1 MNKNINVILTL
12 KDQFS
17 GGIRSAAE
25 RTKGLSREAK
35 AATNTISNLGNRANK
50 AFGGIAKAAAGAGA
64 VVGAAI
70 FKSSL
75 DTYAEFEQSMANVK
89 ALTGATGAEFQD
101 LQNAA
106 LEMGKKT
113 SKTAKEAADALGYMS
128 LAGWDAKT
136 SIAALE
142 PVLRLSEAG
151 NLDLART
158 SDLVTDSMSALG
170 LTVDE
175 LPGYLDKLAQSGRRS
190 NTAIDQMMDAYL
202 KVGGTM
208 NRLNVPMEE
217 SATVLGML
225 ANRGLKGAEAGQ
237 ALSSVMVNLTA
248 PTGQAATA
256 LKKLGFSAFDSK
268 GNFKGLENVLF
279 ELQDKMSGLNQQERE
294 SMIAMI
300 AGKEQLKTFS
310 AVLDGLGSEY
320 YDLKGEIASSDGA
333 LMDMA
338 NTMNDTLLGAFKR
351 AQGAIDNFKV
361 VTMAQLAPYL
371 TPLIN
376 QFAEELPNAT
386 EKFSTSLGQ
395 GIEKAMPAIKAA
407 GRLVGFL
414 GNNLDTIIPLVVNL
428 TGAWV
433 AYNATMK
440 VSSGIRAASAFSKG
454 ILSIGREIGVLST
467 VTVQGRKTALALKG
481 ITAAVGLLKAA
492 FLANPFGMIVLG
504 ITATV
509 TAVILLRK
517 NWDKVTGK
525 ISSGVQFM
533 QGKLQSFADLLA
545 SIRVPKWLTDLSQKV
560 AGLGDKFGEA
570 LNKANQF
577 IFGANKAKET
587 SDSFAAAS
595 RGSGAGR
602 IPRHATGTPYF
613 AGGLTK
619 INEGGRGEI
628 VDLPNGTRI
637 IPHDISRKQQ
647 QTEQPA
653 MPEKEQKK
661 NIAPAAGITVN
672 INVQGNMI
680 GNEQYAQ
687 YIGNVIGQKIKMAC
701 ANL

>member
-1 MNKNINVILTL
+1 MPELR
-12 KDQFS
+12 F
-17 GGIRSAAE
+17 
-25 RTKGLSREAK
+25 
-35 AATNTISNLGNRANK
+35 
-50 AFGGIAKAAAGAGA
+50 
-64 VVGAAI
+64 

-89 ALTGATGAEFQD
+89 ALTGAAGEEFEN

-128 LAGWDAKT
+128 LAGWDATT

-151 NLDLART
+151 GLDLATT

-170 LTVDE
+170 MTVEE
-175 LPGYLDKLAQSGRRS
+175 LPGYLDKLAQSSRKS
-190 NTAIDQMMDAYL
+190 NTAIDQMMEAYL

-217 SATVLGML
+217 SATILGML
-225 ANRGLKGAEAGQ
+225 ANRGLKGSEAGQ

-268 GNFKGLENVLF
+268 GNFKGLETVLF
-279 ELQDKMSGLNQQERE
+279 ELQDKMSGLTQQERE

-310 AVLDGLGSEY
+310 AVLDGLGNEY
-320 YDLKGEIASSDGA
+320 YDLKSSIASSDGA
-333 LMDMA
+333 LTEMA
-338 NTMNDTLLGAFKR
+338 DTMNDTFLGAIAR
-351 AQGAIDNFKV
+351 AQSAIQDLQINFIKP
-361 VTMAQLAPYL
+361 LEPYL
-371 TPLIN
+371 TPLVN
-376 QFAEELPNAT
+376 KFAEELPNAT
-386 EKFSTSLGQ
+386 EKFSTALAE
-395 GIEKAMPAIKAA
+395 GIEKNKPTIEAA
-407 GRLVGFL
+407 GNMLKWL

-440 VSSGIRAASAFSKG
+440 ISSGIRAFSSFGKG
-454 ILSIGREIGVLST
+454 IMEIGRTVGTLST
-467 VTVQGRKTALALKG
+467 ITVQGRKTALALKG
-481 ITAAVGLLKAA
+481 ITAAAGLLKAA
-492 FLANPFGMIVLG
+492 FIANPFGMVVLG
-504 ITATV
+504 ITAAI
-509 TAVILLRK
+509 AVIILVRK
-517 NWDKVTGK
+517 HWDDITAAIG
-525 ISSGVQFM
+525 SGVQFV
-533 QGKLQSFADLLA
+533 QGKLQSFANLLA
-545 SIRVPKWLTDLSQKV
+545 SIKVPQWLTDLSQKV
-560 AGLGDKFGEA
+560 ANLGNSFGQA

-577 IFGANKAKET
+577 VFGADKAEEKVN
-587 SDSFAAAS
+587 SFGGATN
-595 RGSGAGR
+595 GGGAGR
-602 IPRHATGTPYF
+602 ISGHATGTAYF
-613 AGGLTK
+613 SGGRTR

-637 IPHDISRKQQ
+637 IPHDISQKQ
-647 QTEQPA
+647 A
-653 MPEKEQKK
+653 G
-661 NIAPAAGITVN
+661 NGAGIVIN

-687 YIGNVIGQKIKMAC
+687 YIGNVVGQKIKMAY